1 MKHVLAGIL
10 TSTALIF
17 SFSGNAMVLKDPG
30 SPLSVEELSQIRGGF
45 YFSSRRFISI
55 GISVSS
61 TINGRRILNS
71 HIADLLIRNGRLE
84 IKQNL
89 EITGSQIVNVIQHG
103 LGNYFG
109 NKPSQPATIKVE
121 DKPASPAPSQPV
133 VAESGSSITSV
144 DVAQI
149 DAPEAKVPEAEA
161 PDITVPPIENI
172 EIPEVKATV
181 TVEVPEINVD
191 PLPETTPPEPAP
203 IVTTELAVTEPE
215 MPETNVDPLPEPT
228 PSEPVPIVTTEL
240 AVTEPEVPET
250 NVVPAEQPSPPVV
263 TELATTK
270 PTEPETNTVTAPEP
284 LPEVAET
291 ATTGNEI
298 AKVDEAPVTPVAPVT
313 SVAPAEDPS
322 PVVVSEV
329 AATEPEV
336 EEPMDIPQLAP
347 ILSEIPSGDAI
358 ATIIQ
363 NTIGDSVIDISTI
376 VDIDAPTQ
384 SILDN
389 MQFRSRLEHALEIS
403 HQ

>member
-109 NKPSQPATIKVE
+109 NKPSQPATVKVE

-144 DVAQI
+144 DVAQV
-149 DAPEAKVPEAEA
+149 DVPEAKVPEAEA

-181 TVEVPEINVD
+181 TIEVPEVNVD

-215 MPETNVDPLPEPT
+215 
-228 PSEPVPIVTTEL
+228 
-240 AVTEPEVPET
+240 VPET
-250 NVVPAEQPSPPVV
+250 NVVPADQPSPPVV

-291 ATTGNEI
+291 ATTGNEV
-298 AKVDEAPVTPVAPVT
+298 AKVDEAPVTPVAN
-313 SVAPAEDPS
+313 VAPAEDPS